1 MIKSTITARTYRA
14 IYRLLDRVS
23 PVDFDCGMLCNA
35 ACCNLDDMDPYFD
48 MDESAIE
55 EGELEADMGMIF
67 LPGEDKI
74 HDKKDSWLE
83 WYSDSTDAL
92 DYPDSWKGQVY
103 FAKCQ
108 GHNHCNRKMRPIQ
121 CRTFPVAPHLDEQG
135 KLSLVLDDLELPYTC
150 PLQDAGE
157 ELVLEERF
165 LRATYTAWKRLITD
179 PLIYDLVEA
188 DSHERIQDELIVFW
202 PKE

>member
-23 PVDFDCGMLCNA
+23 PVSFDCGTLCNA
-35 ACCNLDDMDPYFD
+35 ACCSLEDMDPYYD
-48 MDESAIE
+48 MTEEEIE
-55 EGELEADMGMIF
+55 AGELEADMGMIM

-74 HDKKDSWLE
+74 HDKNDGWLE
-83 WYSDSTDAL
+83 WTSDSTDVL
-92 DYPDSWKGQVY
+92 DYPESWNGMVH

-108 GHNHCNRKMRPIQ
+108 GHYHCNRKMRPIQ
-121 CRTFPVAPHLDEQG
+121 CRTFPVAPHLDENG
-135 KLSLVLDDLELPYTC
+135 VLHLILDDLELPYTC

-165 LRATYTAWKRLITD
+165 LRATYTAWKRLVTD
-179 PLIYDLVEA
+179 PLIYDLVAA
-188 DSHERIQDELIVFW
+188 DSSERDEEELIFFW
-202 PKE
+202 PR